1 MSFIINLFKPSHNA
15 TIRRIP
21 FLIISVLYFV
31 LQGAPLMFNMG
42 KFTLIFT
49 VILLLWI
56 YCNAGAMRC
65 RDIGIKGRYFVILWM
80 SIVVIGQIMIRI
92 WGADCD
98 SPGTRFTATMNI
110 LTAFFLALT
119 PGKITK

>member
-1 MSFIINLFKPSHNA
+1 
-15 TIRRIP
+15 
-21 FLIISVLYFV
+21 
-31 LQGAPLMFNMG
+31 MFNMG

-49 VILLLWI
+49 AVLLLWI
-56 YCNAGAMRC
+56 YCNTGAMRC

-92 WGADCD
+92 LGADCD
-98 SPGTRFTATMNI
+98 SPGTRFTAGMTI

-119 PGKITK
+119 PGKITTN